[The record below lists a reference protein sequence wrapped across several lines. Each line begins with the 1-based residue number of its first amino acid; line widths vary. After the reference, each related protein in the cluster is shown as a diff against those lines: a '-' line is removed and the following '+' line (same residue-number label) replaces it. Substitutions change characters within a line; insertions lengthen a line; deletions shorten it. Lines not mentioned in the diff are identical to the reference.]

1 MLRVRLASTY
11 VSGLCASGFWIG
23 MAAGRVVLGFGT
35 ERYGERWS
43 VTAYLAITFAL
54 QIGFRI
60 VNSVAISVVAVTS
73 LGFFLGPLFPSGVVM
88 VTRLLPKHLH
98 VSALAI
104 AAAIGQIGGAF
115 SSFAVGALTQ
125 RWGVQ
130 IFQVVIFGL
139 LLLVL
144 SSWLSFP
151 RLKTEEVPAC
161 VDTEIQA

>member
-1 MLRVRLASTY
+1 LVWRRQVAS
-11 VSGLCASGFWIG
+11 
-23 MAAGRVVLGFGT
+23 VLGFGT
-35 ERYGERWS
+35 ERYGERSS

-54 QIGFRI
+54 QIVFRI
-60 VNSVAISVVAVTS
+60 VNSVATSVVAVTF
-73 LGFFLGPLFPSGVVM
+73 LGLFLGPLFPSGVVM
-88 VTRLLPKHLH
+88 VTRLLPKYLH

-104 AAAIGQIGGAF
+104 AAAIGQTGGAF

-130 IFQVVIFGL
+130 IFQAVIVGH

-144 SSWLSFP
+144 SSWLSFL

-161 VDTEIQA
+161 VDTEMPT